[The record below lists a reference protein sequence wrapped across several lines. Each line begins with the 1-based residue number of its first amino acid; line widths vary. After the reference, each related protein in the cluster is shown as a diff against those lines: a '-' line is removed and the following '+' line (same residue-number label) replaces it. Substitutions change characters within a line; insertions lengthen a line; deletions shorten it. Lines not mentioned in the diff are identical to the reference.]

1 VPAHDQRDFE
11 FARQHGIEV
20 RVVVQPTEGE
30 GLDGATMAEAF
41 AAEGMLVA
49 SGPFDGRRTPESIGE
64 VTAWLDAEGRGNA
77 AINFRLRDWLI
88 SRQRY
93 WGPPIPIVHCPTCG
107 EVAVPDAEL
116 PVRLPEDVDFQ
127 PGGDSPL
134 ARHATWKHVACP
146 SCGGAAE
153 RDTDTLDTFVDSS
166 WYFFRYCSPGYEDG
180 PFRRED
186 VDRWMP
192 VGQYTGGVEH
202 AILHLLYSRFF
213 TKVLYDMEMVG
224 FTEPFPRLMNQG
236 QVIYDGAAMSKS
248 KGNIVEPMPL
258 VQRWGAD
265 TMRLTMLF
273 AGPFEDDID
282 WKLIAGDPDKRPG
295 VHQWLGRVFAAVSD
309 AVAATGEEPDA
320 LVRLTHKT
328 IKGVTEDVER
338 FRLNTAISKLMVLTN
353 EMRTALDAGAGARGA
368 ATALALMLAP
378 LAPYAAEELWRVE
391 LGNEGSVHR
400 SSWPTFDPAMA
411 ADETVTLVVQV
422 DGKVRDKLEVSAG
435 ISEADALEAA
445 RASAGARR
453 ALEGHEVRTEIV
465 RAPRLVNF
473 VTGG

>member
-1 VPAHDQRDFE
+1 M
-11 FARQHGIEV
+11 
-20 RVVVQPTEGE
+20 VVQPVDGE
-30 GLDGATMAEAF
+30 ALDGATMPEAF
-41 AAEGMLVA
+41 AAEGVLVA
-49 SGPFDGRRTPESIGE
+49 SGPFDGKRTPESIGE
-64 VTAWLDAEGRGNA
+64 VTSWLEAEGRGRR

-107 EVAVPDAEL
+107 EVAVPDDQL

-127 PGGDSPL
+127 PGGESPL
-134 ARHATWKHVACP
+134 ARHPTWKHVACP

-153 RDTDTLDTFVDSS
+153 RDTDTMDTFVDSS

-213 TKVLYDMEMVG
+213 TKVLYDLGMVG

-236 QVIYDGAAMSKS
+236 QVIFDGASMSKS

-258 VQRWGAD
+258 VERWGAD

-282 WKLIAGDPDKRPG
+282 WKLIATHPDKRPG

-309 AVAATGEEPDA
+309 AVASGAEEPEA

-353 EMRTALDAGAGARGA
+353 EMRTTLDAGGGARSA
-368 ATALALMLAP
+368 AAALTQLLAP
-378 LAPYAAEELWRVE
+378 LAPFAAEELWRVE
-391 LGNEGSVHR
+391 LGNEASVHR
-400 SSWPTFDPAMA
+400 SSWPTYDPALA
-411 ADETVTLVVQV
+411 VDRTVTLVVQV
-422 DGKVRDKLEVSAG
+422 DGKVRDTLEVAAD
-435 ISEADALEAA
+435 ISEADALAA
-445 RASAGARR
+445 AIGSAGAQR
-453 ALEGHEVRTEIV
+453 ALAGREIRTQIV
-465 RAPRLVNF
+465 RAPKLVNL
-473 VTGG
+473 VSAG